1 MIYLNNTT
9 EEQEVFLPII
19 ERKGANATYT
29 LRLRSTMTGEAVLD
43 DILVEDLNRFADY
56 YEFVLTLP
64 SPIATGTY
72 RLDVLQAGS
81 VVCTMLAQVEASE
94 YFIEDNND
102 LKFKQY
108 GEYQRNSRAD
118 GICGHLSN
126 SRE

>member
-43 DILVEDLNRFADY
+43 DILVEDLNLFANY
-56 YEFVLTLP
+56 YEFVFCLP
-64 SPIATGTY
+64 SLVATGTY
-72 RLDVLQAGS
+72 QLDVLQDGS

-108 GEYQRNSRAD
+108 GE
-118 GICGHLSN
+118 
-126 SRE
+126 

>member
-1 MIYLNNTT
+1 MIYLKNTT

-56 YEFVLTLP
+56 YEFVFALP

-72 RLDVLQAGS
+72 RLDVLQAGA
-81 VVCTMLAQVEASE
+81 VVSTMLAQVEAPE
-94 YFIEDNND
+94 YLTEANID
-102 LKFKQY
+102 LIFKQY
-108 GEYQRNSRAD
+108 GE
-118 GICGHLSN
+118 
-126 SRE
+126 

>member
-43 DILVEDLNRFADY
+43 DILVEDLNLFANY
-56 YEFVLTLP
+56 YEFVFCLP
-64 SPIATGTY
+64 SLVATGTY
-72 RLDVLQAGS
+72 QLDVLQAGS
-81 VVCTMLAQVEASE
+81 VVCTMLAQVEAPE

-108 GEYQRNSRAD
+108 GE
-118 GICGHLSN
+118 
-126 SRE
+126 

>member
-29 LRLRSTMTGEAVLD
+29 LRLRSTRTGEAFLD

-108 GEYQRNSRAD
+108 GE
-118 GICGHLSN
+118 
-126 SRE
+126 

>member
-29 LRLRSTMTGEAVLD
+29 LRLRSTMTGEAFLD
-43 DILVEDLNRFADY
+43 DIPVEDLNRFADY

-72 RLDVLQAGS
+72 RLDVLQSGS
-81 VVCTMLAQVEASE
+81 VVCTMLAQVEAPE

-108 GEYQRNSRAD
+108 GE
-118 GICGHLSN
+118 
-126 SRE
+126 

>member
-29 LRLRSTMTGEAVLD
+29 LRLRSTMTGEAFLD
-43 DILVEDLNRFADY
+43 DILVEDLNLFADY

-72 RLDVLQAGS
+72 RLDVLQSGS

-108 GEYQRNSRAD
+108 GE
-118 GICGHLSN
+118 
-126 SRE
+126 

>member
-29 LRLRSTMTGEAVLD
+29 LRLRSTMTGEAFLD

-72 RLDVLQAGS
+72 RLDVLQDGS

-108 GEYQRNSRAD
+108 GE
-118 GICGHLSN
+118 
-126 SRE
+126 

>member
-43 DILVEDLNRFADY
+43 DILVEDLNLFANY
-56 YEFVLTLP
+56 YEFVFCLP
-64 SPIATGTY
+64 SLVATGTY
-72 RLDVLQAGS
+72 QLDVLQDGS
-81 VVCTMLAQVEASE
+81 VVCTMLAQVEAPE

-108 GEYQRNSRAD
+108 GE
-118 GICGHLSN
+118 
-126 SRE
+126 

>member
-29 LRLRSTMTGEAVLD
+29 LRLRSTMTGEAFLD

-56 YEFVLTLP
+56 YEFVFCLP
-64 SPIATGTY
+64 SLVATGTY
-72 RLDVLQAGS
+72 QLDVLQAGS

-108 GEYQRNSRAD
+108 GE
-118 GICGHLSN
+118 
-126 SRE
+126 

>member
-29 LRLRSTMTGEAVLD
+29 LRLRSTMTGEAFLD
-43 DILVEDLNRFADY
+43 DIIVEDLNRFADY

-108 GEYQRNSRAD
+108 GE
-118 GICGHLSN
+118 
-126 SRE
+126 

>member
-29 LRLRSTMTGEAVLD
+29 LRLRSTMTGEAFLD

-72 RLDVLQAGS
+72 RLDVLQSGS

-108 GEYQRNSRAD
+108 GE
-118 GICGHLSN
+118 
-126 SRE
+126 

>member
-72 RLDVLQAGS
+72 RLDVLQAVRLS
-81 VVCTMLAQVEASE
+81 ARC
-94 YFIEDNND
+94 
-102 LKFKQY
+102 
-108 GEYQRNSRAD
+108 SRRWKRQS
-118 GICGHLSN
+118 IS
-126 SRE
+126 SKIIMI

>member
-43 DILVEDLNRFADY
+43 DILVKDLNLFANY
-56 YEFVLTLP
+56 YEFVFCLP
-64 SPIATGTY
+64 SLVATGTY
-72 RLDVLQAGS
+72 QLDVLQDGS

-94 YFIEDNND
+94 YFIGDNND

-108 GEYQRNSRAD
+108 GE
-118 GICGHLSN
+118 
-126 SRE
+126 

>member
-1 MIYLNNTT
+1 MIYFKNTT

-56 YEFVLTLP
+56 YEFVFTLP

-72 RLDVLQAGS
+72 RLDVLQAGAI
-81 VVCTMLAQVEASE
+81 VCTMLAQVEAPE
-94 YFIEDNND
+94 YFTEANID
-102 LKFKQY
+102 LIFKQY
-108 GEYQRNSRAD
+108 GE
-118 GICGHLSN
+118 
-126 SRE
+126 

>member
-43 DILVEDLNRFADY
+43 DILVEDLNLFANY
-56 YEFVLTLP
+56 YEFVFCLP
-64 SPIATGTY
+64 SLVATGTY
-72 RLDVLQAGS
+72 QLDVLQAGS
-81 VVCTMLAQVEASE
+81 VVCTMLAQVETSE

-108 GEYQRNSRAD
+108 GE
-118 GICGHLSN
+118 
-126 SRE
+126 

>member
-19 ERKGANATYT
+19 ERKGAHATYT
-29 LRLRSTMTGEAVLD
+29 LRLRSTMTGEAFLD

-108 GEYQRNSRAD
+108 GE
-118 GICGHLSN
+118 
-126 SRE
+126 

>member
-29 LRLRSTMTGEAVLD
+29 LRLRSTMTGKAVLD

-72 RLDVLQAGS
+72 RLDVLQSGS
-81 VVCTMLAQVEASE
+81 VVCTMLAQVEAPE

-108 GEYQRNSRAD
+108 GE
-118 GICGHLSN
+118 
-126 SRE
+126 

>member
-29 LRLRSTMTGEAVLD
+29 LRLRSTMTGEAFLD

-72 RLDVLQAGS
+72 RLDVLQSGS
-81 VVCTMLAQVEASE
+81 VVCTMLAQVEAPE

-108 GEYQRNSRAD
+108 GE
-118 GICGHLSN
+118 
-126 SRE
+126 

>member
-29 LRLRSTMTGEAVLD
+29 LRLRSTMTGEAFLD

-56 YEFVLTLP
+56 YEFVLTLT

-108 GEYQRNSRAD
+108 GE
-118 GICGHLSN
+118 
-126 SRE
+126 